1 MRTPQRPPRLAEI
14 TPSPERLAE
23 VLSSGI
29 AQLPTGSYLH
39 WDKLRRKKPPEGH
52 TQNEWWFATKFARQA
67 AWRELPL
74 VDENNKPFRFL
85 SSDAVQRM
93 LHQIDQLTSGAVEA
107 PAGVTNKDTKDRY
120 LISSLF
126 EEAVT
131 SSQLEGAATTT
142 RVAKDML
149 RAGRKPRDLGERMIF
164 NNFEA
169 MQFVREVASEDL
181 TPALILELHRIVT
194 DKTLDDESAVGR
206 WRSEHDDVVVTD
218 PYDNILHT
226 PPSASQLP
234 SRIAR
239 LCEFANRASSDEAF
253 LHPVVKAILL
263 HFMIGYDHPFVD
275 GNGRTAR
282 ALYYWFLI
290 RAKYWLMEFV
300 SISTI
305 LHRQP
310 AKYAGAYLYT
320 ETDDNDTTYF
330 VEYNLEVIKAATD
343 SLYEYLY
350 RKADDIRAVER
361 LLTSPTIRKKLNHRQ
376 ITLLGHALKQPDTRY
391 TIQRHKHSHQV
402 YYQTARTDLL
412 GLAEIGL
419 LEKGKLGK
427 AFVFTAPSDLQ
438 EKLGAFA
445 DG

>member
-1 MRTPQRPPRLAEI
+1 MRTPQRPPSLAEI
-14 TPSPERLAE
+14 TPSPERLTE

-29 AQLPTGSYLH
+29 AQLPAGSYLH
-39 WDKLRRKKPPEGH
+39 WDKLRRKPPPEGFTH
-52 TQNEWWFATKFARQA
+52 KEWWFAKKVARRT

-74 VDENNKPFRFL
+74 MDKDNEPFRFL

-93 LHQIDQLTSGAVEA
+93 VHHIDQLTSGTIEA
-107 PAGVTNKDTKDRY
+107 PVGVTNRDTKNRY

-126 EEAVT
+126 EEPVT

-149 RAGRKPRDLGERMIF
+149 RTGRKPHDHGEQMIF

-169 MQFVREVASEDL
+169 MRFVREIASEDL
-181 TPALILELHRIVT
+181 TPALILELHRIVA
-194 DKTLDDESAVGR
+194 DETVADERAVGR
-206 WRSEHDDVVVTD
+206 WRTEHDDVVVTGQYGD
-218 PYDNILHT
+218 ILHT
-226 PPSASQLP
+226 PPSADQLP
-234 SRIAR
+234 ARIAR
-239 LCEFANRASSDEAF
+239 LCEFANQPSSDEAF

-282 ALYYWFLI
+282 ALYYWFI
-290 RAKYWLMEFV
+290 VRAKYWLMEYV

-310 AKYAGAYLYT
+310 ADYARAYLYT

-330 VEYNLEVIKAATD
+330 VEYNLGVIKAAID
-343 SLYEYLY
+343 SLYEYLH
-350 RKADDIRAVER
+350 RKDEEFKDVER
-361 LLTSPTIRKKLNHRQ
+361 FLTSPTIRKKLNHRQ
-376 ITLLGHALKQPDTRY
+376 VALLGDALKEPNTLH
-391 TIQRHKHSHQV
+391 TIQSHLRSNHV

-419 LEKGKLGK
+419 LEKEKLGK
-427 AFVFTAPSDLQ
+427 AFVFTAPSDLK
-438 EKLGAFA
+438 ERLSAFA
-445 DG
+445 DR